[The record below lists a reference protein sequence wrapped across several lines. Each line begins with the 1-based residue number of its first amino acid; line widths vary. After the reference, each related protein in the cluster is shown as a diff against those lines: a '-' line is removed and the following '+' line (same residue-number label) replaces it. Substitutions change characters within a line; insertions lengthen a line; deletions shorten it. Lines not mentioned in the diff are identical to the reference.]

1 MTSSG
6 WNEPWEVAPPYSDNQ
21 NPGTENF
28 GLYDLPNV
36 IVNTGNTSIEWESS
50 AMYFNAHT
58 INIAPGYYGG
68 LGAVSVE
75 MGLTSLT
82 PPSSCLNIGVQMLL
96 RLRAASMLETI
107 PCKSVF
113 SFDVYLTSGAK
124 AESFLQRMCHPSGQ
138 WSRYPLILQGVLYRS
153 WDVDLLCCW
162 SPFCQS
168 GLRLLHHLC
177 YF

>member
-6 WNEPWEVAPPYSDNQ
+6 WNEPYSDNQ

-75 MGLTSLT
+75 VPDDGTYLINATFL
-82 PPSSCLNIGVQMLL
+82 
-96 RLRAASMLETI
+96 MLEHWCTDA
-107 PCKSVF
+107 PTSEGCVYVGDNSV
-113 SFDVYLTSGAK
+113 
-124 AESFLQRMCHPSGQ
+124 
-138 WSRYPLILQGVLYRS
+138 
-153 WDVDLLCCW
+153 
-162 SPFCQS
+162 
-168 GLRLLHHLC
+168 
-177 YF
+177 